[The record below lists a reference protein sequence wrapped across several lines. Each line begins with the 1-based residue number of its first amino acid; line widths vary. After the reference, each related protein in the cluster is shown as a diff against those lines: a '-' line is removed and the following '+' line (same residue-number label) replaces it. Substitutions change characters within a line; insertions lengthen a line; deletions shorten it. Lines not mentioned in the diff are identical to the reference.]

1 MPGYSTQIPRRAGA
15 VALVGVATV
24 LLAGAGRTAHANYV
38 VTPPFSATLPAKQ
51 GKTFHRLPIHEL
63 TEEEAIVHVL
73 NRLAYGPRPGDIERV
88 RQQGLENWIE
98 QQLHPESVDDS
109 EVESRLADFQT
120 LRMSSGELLASFP
133 TQAMAARRATAAE
146 RPAAGGRVQELLRRL
161 RGPQRILAE
170 LSMARVLRAVYSQRQ
185 LQERMVDFWYNHFNV
200 FAAKGADRWLVTSY
214 ERDVIRPHALGK
226 FEDLLVAT
234 AKSPAML
241 FYLDN
246 WMSVDPEAYARLQGE
261 IELRRRQAMMIGAC
275 AGLLRPFGL
284 PNPLALL
291 RCEQAL
297 ARRQNRAPNA
307 PQRPAKNA
315 PRGLNENYAR
325 ELMELHTVG
334 LHYTQA
340 DVTEMARCFTGWTIR
355 QPRRNPEFFFDERL
369 HSPGTKRVLGYTID
383 AGGIRD
389 GERILHLLAHDRRTA
404 QFISLKLARHF
415 VMDDPPRSLVDR
427 MAASFLTSG
436 GDIRQVLRTM
446 IYSPEFWSRRAYRA
460 KVKTPFE
467 LVVSALRTSGA
478 EVTTAASAVQWIA
491 RMGEPLYLCEPPNG
505 YPDVASAWVSSSA
518 LLNRM
523 NFAVLLGTGRLPGVR
538 IDSEALVG
546 PETVKDPQLALQHA
560 LSALLPGGVSDSTRT
575 VLAKRLSDPEVLQA
589 ALDDPVR
596 HVNTG
601 LIVGLV
607 LGSPEFQ
614 RE

>member
-1 MPGYSTQIPRRAGA
+1 MHGSGRKLARRAGP
-15 VALVGVATV
+15 VALMGVVAM
-24 LLAGAGRTAHANYV
+24 LLAGTGRTASTGLA
-38 VTPPFSATLPAKQ
+38 TTSPPFSAVSS
-51 GKTFHRLPIHEL
+51 GKKAFHRLPIREL
-63 TEEEAIVHVL
+63 TEEEAIVHAL

-98 QQLHPESVDDS
+98 QQLHPESIDDT
-109 EVESRLADFQT
+109 EIETRLADLQT

-133 TQAMAARRATAAE
+133 TQAMAARRAVAAE
-146 RPAAGGRVQELLRRL
+146 RPTPAGNLQEQLQRL

-170 LSMARVLRAVYSQRQ
+170 LSMAKVLRAVYSQRQ

-214 ERDVIRPHALGK
+214 ERDVLRPHALGK

-246 WMSVDPEAYARLQGE
+246 WMSVDPEAYARLQNE
-261 IELRRRQAMMIGAC
+261 IELRRRQAMVVGAC
-275 AGLLRPFGL
+275 AGLLRPFGM
-284 PNPLALL
+284 PNPLALF

-297 ARRQNRAPNA
+297 ARRQQMARNA
-307 PQRPAKNA
+307 AQGQAKNA

-355 QPRRNPEFFFDERL
+355 QPRRNPEFFFDDRL
-369 HSPGTKRVLGYTID
+369 HSPGKKTVLGYTID
-383 AGGIRD
+383 AGGIHD

-415 VMDDPPRSLVDR
+415 VMDDPPPALVNR
-427 MAASFLTSG
+427 MAATFLSSG
-436 GDIRQVLRTM
+436 GDIREVLRTM

-460 KVKTPFE
+460 KVKSPFD
-467 LVVSALRTSGA
+467 LVVSALRASGA
-478 EVTTAASAVQWIA
+478 DVTTAAAAVQWIA

-523 NFAVLLGTGRLPGVR
+523 NFAVLLAAGRLPGVR
-538 IDSEALVG
+538 IDPDALVG
-546 PETVKDPQLALQHA
+546 ADATGDPRLALERA
-560 LSALLPGGVSDSTRT
+560 FSRLLPGGVSDSTRA
-575 VLAKRLSDPEVLQA
+575 VLEKRLADPEVLQA